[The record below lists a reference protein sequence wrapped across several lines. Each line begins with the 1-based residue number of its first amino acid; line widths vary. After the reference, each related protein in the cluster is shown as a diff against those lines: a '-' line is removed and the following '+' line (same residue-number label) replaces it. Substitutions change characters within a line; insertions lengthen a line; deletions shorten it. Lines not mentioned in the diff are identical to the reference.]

1 MQQAV
6 PVGTGAMAAVLGME
20 IDAVRAV
27 AEEAAQGEVCDIAND
42 NAPGQIVISGHTAAV
57 ERAMALAK
65 DRGAKRALPLP
76 VSAPFHCDLMKP
88 AAEKLAARLADISF
102 SVPALPVINNV
113 DVAVCDAP
121 ELIRDALVRQAYSP
135 VRWIET
141 VAAMASNGVGAV
153 IECGP
158 GKVLAGLTK
167 RIARDVQGA
176 AVVDAASLADAIALA
191 GGEA

>member
-1 MQQAV
+1 MRRLK
-6 PVGTGAMAAVLGME
+6 GKIIKLGFDSILAMASVA
-20 IDAVRAV
+20 AAV
-27 AEEAAQGEVCDIAND
+27 AIYN
-42 NAPGQIVISGHTAAV
+42 
-57 ERAMALAK
+57 
-65 DRGAKRALPLP
+65 RG
-76 VSAPFHCDLMKP
+76 DLGS
-88 AAEKLAARLADISF
+88 L
-102 SVPALPVINNV
+102 
-113 DVAVCDAP
+113 
-121 ELIRDALVRQAYSP
+121 DALVRQAYSP